1 MDSIPVSGRS
11 PEGGHG
17 NRFQYSCLENLM
29 DRGAWRAGY
38 SPKGCKESDVTEA
51 ARHAHTYGNRM
62 LTSESLN
69 LVILLMLKTWIIS
82 SARYS
87 LVKKIPW
94 T

>member
-1 MDSIPVSGRS
+1 
-11 PEGGHG
+11 
-17 NRFQYSCLENLM
+17 M

-69 LVILLMLKTWIIS
+69 L
-82 SARYS
+82 
-87 LVKKIPW
+87 LVLQGTPW
-94 T
+94 